1 MRSSFIGTGSSPS
14 HSRRTCRL
22 IVLRLA
28 IVILLLLIFA
38 GSAAAQFPWAA
49 PLPIFPYWHPKPI
62 TKGNWGHVAG
72 RVAETDAATNSLV
85 VTSHHQQVR
94 FVVPPRIDLLQL
106 EVGDRVAIDYIEDK
120 GILRVWYLST
130 PR

>member
-1 MRSSFIGTGSSPS
+1 MRSSLLSTGSSPS
-14 HSRRTCRL
+14 RSRRTCRL

-28 IVILLLLIFA
+28 IVILLLLTFG
-38 GSAAAQFPWAA
+38 GSAAAQFFWAA
-49 PLPIFPYWHPKPI
+49 PLPIFPYWHPNAI

-94 FVVPPRIDLLQL
+94 LVAPPRVDLSELKAG
-106 EVGDRVAIDYIEDK
+106 EKVAIDYIEDK

-130 PR
+130 RR